1 MKENTMI
8 VLQERIFKYF
18 SKEQFLIG
26 ASILRILFGANV
38 LWLYLSNL
46 AQREYIWGP
55 NGIIPITLSRTGL
68 TQVNQF
74 SLYNLSS
81 SDTYFNIIYFA
92 GIVVTILYIFGA
104 YPRILNILMY
114 IFTYSLYNRNW
125 MLLDGGNNILI
136 LELFYM
142 MFVQTG
148 AFFGIQARSIREK
161 MERSRPS
168 RWFVAMFHNMGVIT
182 IMLQVC
188 LMYFISFI
196 YKAHGNEWYS
206 GTAIYYVLRVDE
218 FRLPGVNELIYRNP
232 LLVTT
237 ITYLTLLFQGS
248 YPFLIWNKRTK
259 FFMLFGAICFH
270 LGIAI
275 VMGLAWFSLS
285 ILSVDV
291 IFINDTMYR
300 AIQHYIEKALKQS
313 VKFLR
318 PHLKNTGLSLGRNL
332 KKAFL
337 LFPYFSKE

>member
-1 MKENTMI
+1 MKA
-8 VLQERIFKYF
+8 LQERIFTYF

-26 ASILRILFGANV
+26 ASILRILFGVNV

-46 AQREYIWGP
+46 AQREYLWGP
-55 NGIIPITLSRTGL
+55 NGIISTTISRVAL
-68 TQVNQF
+68 AQANQF

-81 SDTYFNIIYFA
+81 SDTYFNVFYFT
-92 GIVVTILYIFGA
+92 GIGVTLLYIIGV

-114 IFTYSLYNRNW
+114 IFTYSLYNKNW

-148 AFFGIQARSIREK
+148 AYFGVHARAIREK
-161 MERSRPS
+161 MQRSNPS
-168 RWFVAMFHNMGVIT
+168 RWFIAMLHNMGVIT

-196 YKAHGNEWYS
+196 FKAHGNEWYS

-218 FRLPGVNELIYRNP
+218 FRLPGVNELIYKNP

-259 FFMLFGAICFH
+259 FVMLFGAICFH

-291 IFINDTMYR
+291 IFIDDTTYR
-300 AIQHYIEKALKQS
+300 AIQYYVSKVLQQS
-313 VKFLR
+313 VTFLR
-318 PHLKNTGLSLGRNL
+318 PRLSNISLSLRRDIKKTGNL
-332 KKAFL
+332 
-337 LFPYFSKE
+337 YEKESY